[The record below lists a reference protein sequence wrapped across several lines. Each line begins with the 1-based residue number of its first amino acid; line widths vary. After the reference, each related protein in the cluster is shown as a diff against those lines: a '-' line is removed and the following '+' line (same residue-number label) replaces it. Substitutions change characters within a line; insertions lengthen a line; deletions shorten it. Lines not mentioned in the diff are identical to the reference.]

1 MAFALRIIAMLHL
14 KHRLLAAVLAVGLAG
29 CASVPPPPAPD
40 SLLNDAL
47 FAPPSQ
53 PVASED
59 VFALSEPMRRYLRE
73 NIANEV
79 RRQGRQQGL
88 ADALYRK
95 GHLKLDYESTYTRSA
110 AEAFE
115 ARSGNCL
122 SLVLMTAAFAKAL
135 DLQVRYQNA
144 YLEETWSRSADLL
157 VRSGHINVTL
167 GSRLLDAGTSR
178 TISSL
183 TIDFL
188 PVGEIRGMRVQEINE
203 ATVVAMY
210 LNNRAVELLADGKP
224 DDAYWW
230 AREAVR
236 RAPDFAGGYITLGVL
251 YARRGAD
258 AQAVAVFARVLER
271 EPDNKQALANQV
283 LAYQRLGREA
293 DAAAA
298 QRRLTRLEAQAPFQD
313 FQRGVAAMKRQ
324 DYSTARALFA
334 KEVNRA
340 DYYHEFHFWLA
351 LANFQLGQYDEARV
365 HLTRAM
371 EASTSRNDRDLY
383 AAKLAWL
390 RAHGAR

>member
-1 MAFALRIIAMLHL
+1 MRRLFAVLV
-14 KHRLLAAVLAVGLAG
+14 AAVLAG
-29 CASVPPPPAPD
+29 CASLPPAPPPD
-40 SLLNDAL
+40 PLLQDAL
-47 FAPPSQ
+47 FAAPSQ
-53 PVASED
+53 PVARDD
-59 VFALSEPMRRYLRE
+59 VFALSEPMRQYLRE
-73 NIANEV
+73 NIAPEV

-88 ADALYRK
+88 ADALYRR
-95 GHLKLDYESTYTRSA
+95 GHLKLDYESTFTRSA
-110 AEAFE
+110 AEAFD

-135 DLQVRYQNA
+135 DLDVRYQNA

-167 GSRLLDAGTSR
+167 GSRLLDAGTTR

-188 PVGEIRGMRVQEINE
+188 PVGEIRGMRVQEIDE

-210 LNNRAVELLADGKP
+210 LNNRAVELLTDGKI

-230 AREAVR
+230 ARAALQ
-236 RAPDFAGGYITLGVL
+236 RAPNFAGSYITLGVL
-251 YARRGAD
+251 YARRGKD
-258 AQAVAVFARVLER
+258 ALASTVFARVLER
-271 EPDNKQALANQV
+271 EPDNTQALANQV
-283 LAYQRLGREA
+283 LAYQRLGRTAE
-293 DAAAA
+293 AAAA

-313 FQRGVAAMKRQ
+313 FERGVAAMKRQ
-324 DYSTARALFA
+324 DYNAARALFA

-351 LANFQLGQYDEARV
+351 LANYQLGEYEEARV
-365 HLTRAM
+365 HLARAM
-371 EASTSRNDRDLY
+371 EASTTRNDRDLY